1 MDMKAPLVSVLM
13 PVYNGMPVILNSIKS
28 LIWQT
33 YENWE
38 CIIVDDGS
46 TDGTAVFLDGLSDQR
61 FKIIHLLENK
71 GRGFARQVCL
81 EHASGVYIAYLDA
94 DDWCDPEK
102 LNRQVA
108 YLENNKD
115 VVLVSTGILSYGA
128 ECQNL
133 RVRGK
138 GNNESSLFVKGT
150 SFVCPAAMI
159 RKTATHNMSYNLQ
172 MNVGEDVDF
181 FSRCLVDKKYAVL
194 DSILYYYA
202 EYDSLSVRKMK
213 KYSMDMFK
221 IEKTFK
227 SLLKYLFYCLVAP
240 IIGTKII
247 VYMRGTSPTESEK
260 KRFFELQA
268 QLQKKSL
275 NI

>member
-46 TDGTAVFLDGLSDQR
+46 TDGTAVFLDGLSDKR

-94 DDWCDPEK
+94 DDWYDPEK
-102 LNRQVA
+102 LNRQVTF
-108 YLENNKD
+108 LENNKD
-115 VVLVSTGILSYGA
+115 VALVSTGILSYG
-128 ECQNL
+128 EKCKKL

-138 GNNESSLFVKGT
+138 GDNESLLFVKGT

-181 FSRCLVDKKYAVL
+181 FSRCLTDKKYAVL
-194 DSILYYYA
+194 DSILYYYS
-202 EYDSLSVRKMK
+202 EYDSVSVRKMR
-213 KYSMDMFK
+213 KYSKGMFK
-221 IEKTFK
+221 SEKTFK

-240 IIGTKII
+240 IVGIKII
-247 VYMRGTSPTESEK
+247 VYLRGSLPTECEK
-260 KRFFELQA
+260 KRFLELWS

-275 NI
+275 NV

>member
-1 MDMKAPLVSVLM
+1 MDLKEPLVSVLM
-13 PVYNGMPVILNSIKS
+13 PVYNGIPTILNSIKS

-128 ECQNL
+128 ECQTL

-138 GNNESSLFVKGT
+138 GNNASSLYVNAT
-150 SFVCPAAMI
+150 S
-159 RKTATHNMSYNLQ
+159 
-172 MNVGEDVDF
+172 
-181 FSRCLVDKKYAVL
+181 
-194 DSILYYYA
+194 
-202 EYDSLSVRKMK
+202 
-213 KYSMDMFK
+213 
-221 IEKTFK
+221 
-227 SLLKYLFYCLVAP
+227 
-240 IIGTKII
+240 I
-247 VYMRGTSPTESEK
+247 V
-260 KRFFELQA
+260 
-268 QLQKKSL
+268 
-275 NI
+275 